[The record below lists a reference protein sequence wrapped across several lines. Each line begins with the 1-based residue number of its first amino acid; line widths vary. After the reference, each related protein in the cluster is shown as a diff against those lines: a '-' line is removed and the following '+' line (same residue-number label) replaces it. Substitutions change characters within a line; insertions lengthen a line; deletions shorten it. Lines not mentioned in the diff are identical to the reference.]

1 MTRLVPEERTSRAG
15 RYRPADLCRGLRG
28 ALEASEGRRRRR
40 ARDTRPDAIGLR
52 LRRELLEAAIRD
64 DPEPQEF
71 EGWLLQYCT
80 EAGSGNGG
88 IRAMAISIFE
98 EWRLAEVDPTF
109 RAWLEEGAPSE
120 DKEVRSSR
128 RQISSLLLALWLPL
142 ASGACKPER
151 YGEPPA
157 GEPSTEV
164 VEPPAP
170 GGAVAM
176 LREGADP
183 SLTIYLPPPD
193 LAQKDDG
200 VVFIPS
206 TSGD

>member
-1 MTRLVPEERTSRAG
+1 MTRLVAEERTSRAG

-98 EWRLAEVDPTF
+98 ERRLGEVGPTF
-109 RAWLEEGAPSE
+109 RDWRGEGGAAGDE
-120 DKEVRSSR
+120 GGRSS
-128 RQISSLLLALWLPL
+128 
-142 ASGACKPER
+142 
-151 YGEPPA
+151 
-157 GEPSTEV
+157 
-164 VEPPAP
+164 
-170 GGAVAM
+170 
-176 LREGADP
+176 
-183 SLTIYLPPPD
+183 
-193 LAQKDDG
+193 
-200 VVFIPS
+200 
-206 TSGD
+206 